1 MHGPT
6 AIFWANLI
14 PFSLQGVPEGGY
26 EQLLEGYRH
35 PWHVEALGS
44 FLKAAMATTKE
55 ACAAA
60 NSW

>member
-1 MHGPT
+1 
-6 AIFWANLI
+6 
-14 PFSLQGVPEGGY
+14 VPEGGY